1 MSCDKKHVIPVGD
14 GGNNNNL
21 GGLSKDCKSKIIYHV
36 LKNETNNEAFLVD
49 HADPVRQRPACYPLL
64 LTTVP
69 HEGEKD
75 GESRRTIRRRRGCM
89 VLMGQL

>member
-21 GGLSKDCKSKIIYHV
+21 GGLSKDCESKIIYHV

-49 HADPVRQRPACYPLL
+49 HADPVWQRPACYPPP
-64 LTTVP
+64 P
-69 HEGEKD
+69 HD
-75 GESRRTIRRRRGCM
+75 GATRRRYRMKERRTERAGE
-89 VLMGQL
+89 Q

>member
-21 GGLSKDCKSKIIYHV
+21 GGLSKDCESKIIYHV

-49 HADPVRQRPACYPLL
+49 HADPVRHRGLHVIL
-64 LTTVP
+64 SS
-69 HEGEKD
+69 
-75 GESRRTIRRRRGCM
+75 SRRYRMKEGRTERAGE
-89 VLMGQL
+89 Q